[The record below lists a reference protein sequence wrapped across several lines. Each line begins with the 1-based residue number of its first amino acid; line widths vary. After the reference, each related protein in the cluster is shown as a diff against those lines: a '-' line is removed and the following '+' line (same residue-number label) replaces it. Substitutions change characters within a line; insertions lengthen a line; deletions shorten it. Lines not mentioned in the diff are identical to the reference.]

1 LVARDAR
8 DCLGALIA
16 ALRLLYTRSY
26 DGGDMG
32 LTAVS
37 LHRRPS
43 MTPGQPPVAFE
54 SESSSAASP
63 LTQRSAPPTQG
74 AIQAAVARA
83 RDRLERRLLTRPA
96 VQYRRP
102 PERPFTAEDRGR
114 VTILIS
120 GLTTRHERLI
130 QAALQ
135 AAGLRCQPLPV
146 PDLESCL
153 VGKQYGNN
161 GLCNPAY
168 FTVGNLVAAL
178 QRLEASG
185 LSRQEI
191 VDRYAFFTAGGCG
204 PCRFGMYEA
213 EFQLALRNAGFEGFR
228 ILTFQQG
235 DGIKAQTGHSGFGFS
250 LLLGLGALNAFQV
263 ADVLND
269 FGHTIRPFEATPG
282 ATDAALADVLEMVA
296 GEFATRRSVELRDH
310 LPSGL
315 AGAAESHKVLATT
328 VRVLFNLR
336 EHLWSRS
343 LDALMARVR
352 SRLASIE
359 LDRLRVKP
367 VVKVTGEFWAQTTEG
382 DGNYRMFEFLE
393 REGAHVVADP
403 LSAWVM
409 YLLWQPRARLLYKR
423 GLHVPRVGPVWK
435 RWRARAADDLRVL
448 QKRTLLDLGERIY
461 RGRYDRLRRS
471 LGGVPH
477 PIVDM
482 LELERLAEPYYLPLA
497 RGGEGH
503 LEVAKNIYYSTGPA
517 AHMVMS
523 LKPFGCMPST
533 QSDGVQSA
541 VVAHF
546 KDMLFLPIET
556 AAEGELNAH
565 SRVQMA
571 LVEARARAQAEFDR
585 ALASTGRRMADIRRY
600 VDAHPEL
607 RDPFHPVPRSE
618 GVVGIA
624 ANFVLYVAE
633 LMDADR
639 AWRGRRVAA
648 ASTMTPSPTQA
659 SS

>member
-1 LVARDAR
+1 
-8 DCLGALIA
+8 
-16 ALRLLYTRSY
+16 
-26 DGGDMG
+26 
-32 LTAVS
+32 
-37 LHRRPS
+37 
-43 MTPGQPPVAFE
+43 MTPGEPPASLQPSHPVRVAP
-54 SESSSAASP
+54 AARK
-63 LTQRSAPPTQG
+63 RSASTTTER
-74 AIQAAVARA
+74 AVEEAVARA
-83 RDRLERRLLTRPA
+83 RARLERRTPPA
-96 VQYRRP
+96 VHYRRP
-102 PERPFTAEDRGR
+102 AERPFTAEDRDR

-120 GLTTRHERLI
+120 GLTARHERLI
-130 QAALQ
+130 QAALR
-135 AAGLRCQPLPV
+135 AAGLKCEPLPI
-146 PDLESCL
+146 PDLSSCL
-153 VGKQYGNN
+153 TGKQYGNN

-178 QRLEASG
+178 QKLEASG
-185 LSRQEI
+185 LSRREI
-191 VDRYAFFTAGGCG
+191 VERYAFFTAGGCG

-213 EFQLALRNAGFEGFR
+213 EYQLALRNAGFDGFR
-228 ILTFQQG
+228 VLTFQQG
-235 DGIKAQTGHSGFGFS
+235 DGIKAQTGHTGFGFS
-250 LLLGLGALNAFQV
+250 LLFGLGALNAFQT

-269 FGHTIRPFEATPG
+269 FGHAIRPYETTAG
-282 ATDAALADVLEMVA
+282 ATDAALSEAVEIVA
-296 GEFATRRSVELRDH
+296 QEFASRRSIELADR
-310 LPSGL
+310 LPARL
-315 AGAAESHKVLATT
+315 AGALARRKALGTAA
-328 VRVLFNLR
+328 RVLFNLR
-336 EHLWSRS
+336 EHLWSKS

-352 SRLASIE
+352 DRLRAIE
-359 LDRLRVKP
+359 VDRLRVKP

-393 REGAHVVADP
+393 REGAHVAADP

-409 YLLWQPRARLLYKR
+409 YLLWQPRARLLYRR
-423 GLHVPRVGPVWK
+423 GLDVPRGGPAWR

-448 QKRTLLDLGERIY
+448 GRRALLDAGERIY
-461 RGRYDRLRRS
+461 RGRYDRLRRG
-471 LGGVPH
+471 LGNVAH

-503 LEVAKNIYYSTGPA
+503 LEVAKNIYYSTRPA

-585 ALASTGRRMADIRRY
+585 ALASTGKRLGDIRKY
-600 VDAHPEL
+600 VDAHAEL
-607 RDPFHPVPRSE
+607 RDPFHPVPHRQGIV
-618 GVVGIA
+618 GVA
-624 ANFVLYVAE
+624 ANFVLYVSGRV
-633 LMDADR
+633 DADL
-639 AWRGRRVAA
+639 AGRRAAVPA
-648 ASTMTPSPTQA
+648 ASLAASAGEA